1 MDLPKDKGQT
11 EYQVVS
17 VFSISV
23 VFATLDTKGTAN
35 LRDIPNPTPLT
46 PSQPHKA
53 VDCHCFTLITKR
65 PTGRTELTSWS
76 MLRWES
82 TCSKATGTSSASKG
96 QQNAV
101 GEGGIL
107 GELCT
112 GHKEPKAR
120 FSAVRVS
127 DLRVSG
133 CKRKKTQVTFQVHNL
148 QKDNVLSRT
157 SLLP

>member
-1 MDLPKDKGQT
+1 MKNKLKRNEIAPFSRNNKMDLPKDKGQT

-101 GEGGIL
+101 GEGGNPWRTLHRTQGTQGQI
-107 GELCT
+107 
-112 GHKEPKAR
+112 
-120 FSAVRVS
+120 FSCQG
-127 DLRVSG
+127 L
-133 CKRKKTQVTFQVHNL
+133 
-148 QKDNVLSRT
+148 
-157 SLLP
+157 